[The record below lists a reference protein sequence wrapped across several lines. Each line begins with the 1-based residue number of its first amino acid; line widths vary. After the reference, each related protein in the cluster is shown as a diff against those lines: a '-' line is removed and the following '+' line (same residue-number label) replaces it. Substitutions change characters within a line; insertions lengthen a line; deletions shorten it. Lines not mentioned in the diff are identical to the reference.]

1 MVRFKAAKLRAQRG
15 FTLIEIMIVV
25 AVIAIL
31 AIVVVPTFFRE
42 TRKTKGA
49 TEVTPMFAEISVKQ
63 EQYKADTGLY
73 LDTAECP
80 STTSPAG
87 VAASTCTAAAD
98 WVALRINPPEAVIR
112 CKYDVEVGTG
122 AGVVDPGGFT
132 FTAPAANWFYILAT
146 CDMDG
151 SGPPDATYFTSSV
164 DTAIQKLNEGN

>member
-1 MVRFKAAKLRAQRG
+1 MVRFNAAKLRAQRG
-15 FTLIEIMIVV
+15 FTLIEMMIVV

-42 TRKTKGA
+42 SRKTKGA
-49 TEVTPMFAEISVKQ
+49 TEVTPMFAEISIKQ
-63 EQYKADTGLY
+63 EQYKVENGLY
-73 LDTAECP
+73 LDTTECP
-80 STTSPAG
+80 TATSPAG
-87 VAASTCTAAAD
+87 LPASTCTAAVD

-122 AGVVDPGGFT
+122 VGVVNPNGFV